1 MKIFLRGEEN
11 PRRSRVRA
19 KTSRPFLRPNSRNE
33 NVSRNVSRQNKR
45 GGADMAGRKPKLN
58 AAKTGNHNKEVL
70 EQAEY
75 KENGLQKFE
84 KINVD
89 SIPEGLTEN
98 AAKEWLRIVPLLEQ
112 LPIADLDYSLIKKY
126 CEVLDQN
133 DTLYRSIT
141 SKEGIEGMVDP
152 ETNRKTGAFMAY
164 MESLKELRS
173 ICGQLGMTIDSR
185 MRLVVPTESEVK
197 QSVYDE
203 FGVDDDD

>member
-1 MKIFLRGEEN
+1 
-11 PRRSRVRA
+11 
-19 KTSRPFLRPNSRNE
+19 
-33 NVSRNVSRQNKR
+33 
-45 GGADMAGRKPKLN
+45 ADMAGRKPKLN
-58 AAKTGNHNKEVL
+58 ANKLGNRTKEEL
-70 EQAEY
+70 EQSE
-75 KENGLQKFE
+75 KVENGLNQFT

-89 SIPEGLTEN
+89 SVPDGLTEN
-98 AAKEWLRIVPLLEQ
+98 AAKEWSRVVPLLEQ
-112 LPIADLDYSLIKKY
+112 LPIAELDYSLIKKY
-126 CEVLDQN
+126 CEVVDQN
-133 DTLYRSIT
+133 DTLYRAIS
-141 SKEGIEGMVDP
+141 SKDGIEGMVDP

>member
-1 MKIFLRGEEN
+1 
-11 PRRSRVRA
+11 
-19 KTSRPFLRPNSRNE
+19 
-33 NVSRNVSRQNKR
+33 
-45 GGADMAGRKPKLN
+45 MAGRKLKLN
-58 AAKTGNHNKEVL
+58 ANKLGNRTKEEL
-70 EQAEY
+70 EQSE
-75 KENGLQKFE
+75 KVENGLNQFT

-89 SIPEGLTEN
+89 SVPDGLTEN
-98 AAKEWLRIVPLLEQ
+98 AAKEWSRVVPLLEQ
-112 LPIADLDYSLIKKY
+112 LPIAELDYSLIKKY
-126 CEVLDQN
+126 CEVVDQN
-133 DTLYRSIT
+133 DTLYRAIS
-141 SKEGIEGMVDP
+141 SKDGIEGMVDP

>member
-1 MKIFLRGEEN
+1 
-11 PRRSRVRA
+11 
-19 KTSRPFLRPNSRNE
+19 
-33 NVSRNVSRQNKR
+33 
-45 GGADMAGRKPKLN
+45 MAGRKPKLN
-58 AAKTGNHNKEVL
+58 ATKTGNHNKDVL
-70 EQAEY
+70 ERSELR
-75 KENGLQKFE
+75 ENGLKEFK

-89 SIPEGLTEN
+89 SVPDGLTNN
-98 AAKEWLRIVPLLEQ
+98 AAKEWLRVVPLLEQ

-133 DTLYRSIT
+133 DTLYRAISE
-141 SKEGIEGMVDP
+141 KNGIEGMVDP

-197 QSVYDE
+197 QSVYDK

>member
-1 MKIFLRGEEN
+1 
-11 PRRSRVRA
+11 
-19 KTSRPFLRPNSRNE
+19 
-33 NVSRNVSRQNKR
+33 
-45 GGADMAGRKPKLN
+45 MAGRKPKLN
-58 AAKTGNHNKEVL
+58 DTKQGHRTKEEL
-70 EQAEY
+70 EQAEL
-75 KENGLQKFE
+75 KENGLNQFT

-89 SIPEGLTEN
+89 SVPEGLTDN
-98 AAKEWLRIVPLLEQ
+98 AAKEWSRVVPLLEQ
-112 LPIADLDYSLIKKY
+112 LPIAELDYSLIKKY
-126 CEVLDQN
+126 CEVVDQN
-133 DTLYRSIT
+133 DTLYHAIS
-141 SKEGIEGMVDP
+141 SKEGIEGIVDP

>member
-1 MKIFLRGEEN
+1 
-11 PRRSRVRA
+11 
-19 KTSRPFLRPNSRNE
+19 
-33 NVSRNVSRQNKR
+33 
-45 GGADMAGRKPKLN
+45 MAGRKPKLN
-58 AAKTGNHNKEVL
+58 ANKLGNRTKEEL
-70 EQAEY
+70 EQSEL
-75 KENGLQKFE
+75 KENGLQQFT

-89 SIPEGLTEN
+89 SVPDGLTKN
-98 AAKEWLRIVPLLEQ
+98 AAKEWSRVVPLLEQ
-112 LPIADLDYSLIKKY
+112 LPIAELDYSLIKKY
-126 CEVLDQN
+126 CEVVDQN
-133 DTLYRSIT
+133 DTLYRAIS
-141 SKEGIEGMVDP
+141 SKDGIEGMVDP

>member
-1 MKIFLRGEEN
+1 
-11 PRRSRVRA
+11 
-19 KTSRPFLRPNSRNE
+19 
-33 NVSRNVSRQNKR
+33 
-45 GGADMAGRKPKLN
+45 MAGRKPKLN
-58 AAKTGNHNKEVL
+58 ANKLGNRTKEEL
-70 EQAEY
+70 EQSE
-75 KENGLQKFE
+75 KVENGLNRFT

-89 SIPEGLTEN
+89 SVPDGLTEN
-98 AAKEWLRIVPLLEQ
+98 AAKEWSRVVPLLEQ
-112 LPIADLDYSLIKKY
+112 LPIAELDYSLIKKY
-126 CEVLDQN
+126 CEVVDQN
-133 DTLYRSIT
+133 DTLYRAIS
-141 SKEGIEGMVDP
+141 SKDGIEGMVDP

>member
-1 MKIFLRGEEN
+1 M
-11 PRRSRVRA
+11 
-19 KTSRPFLRPNSRNE
+19 RPNSQ
-33 NVSRNVSRQNKR
+33 NVNVSRQNKQ

-58 AAKTGNHNKEVL
+58 ATKQGHRTKEEL
-70 EQAEY
+70 EQSEY

-89 SIPEGLTEN
+89 SVPDGLTEN

-133 DTLYRSIT
+133 DTLYRSI
-141 SKEGIEGMVDP
+141 SQKDGIEGMVDP

>member
-1 MKIFLRGEEN
+1 
-11 PRRSRVRA
+11 
-19 KTSRPFLRPNSRNE
+19 
-33 NVSRNVSRQNKR
+33 
-45 GGADMAGRKPKLN
+45 MAGRKPKLN
-58 AAKTGNHNKEVL
+58 ANKLGNRTKEEL
-70 EQAEY
+70 EQSEL
-75 KENGLQKFE
+75 KENGLQQFT

-89 SIPEGLTEN
+89 SVPDGLTEN
-98 AAKEWLRIVPLLEQ
+98 AAKEWLRVVPLLEQ
-112 LPIADLDYSLIKKY
+112 LPIAELDYSLIKKY
-126 CEVLDQN
+126 CEVIDQN
-133 DTLYRSIT
+133 DTLYRAIS
-141 SKEGIEGMVDP
+141 SKDGIEGMVDP

>member
-1 MKIFLRGEEN
+1 
-11 PRRSRVRA
+11 
-19 KTSRPFLRPNSRNE
+19 
-33 NVSRNVSRQNKR
+33 
-45 GGADMAGRKPKLN
+45 MAGRKPKLN
-58 AAKTGNHNKEVL
+58 ATKQGHRTKEEL

-126 CEVLDQN
+126 CEVVDQN
-133 DTLYRSIT
+133 DTLYRAIS
-141 SKEGIEGMVDP
+141 SKDGIEGMVDP